1 MEGKAAETCARA
13 REMHSTLPE
22 ARHCNRL
29 LRLLVERLRWEDAR
43 KLYDEMLAEEGG
55 ADNYSTCAMVR
66 GMCLEGRVEEGM
78 KLIEARWGAECIPH
92 AVFYNV
98 PARGHWEGIA
108 FGGGESLDQL
118 SKRRVSY
125 LNMIA
130 DKHKGERVV
139 VVSHGAT
146 IEEICRHANPM
157 TTLVRR
163 RIPNTSISE
172 IHISGENGH
181 WILEKLGDVGHIN
194 EDGFLQSAFGGDG
207 KKTCCSALVRTAI
220 QSATSSP

>member
-1 MEGKAAETCARA
+1 MKYFFFGKLAEALPRRRSSSSNVDRATELAILLSFFPFSLNAPTPRAAAAAPAPHHPAPADAGMEGKAAETCARA

-98 PARGHWEGIA
+98 PARGHWEGVA
-108 FGGGESLDQL
+108 FVGRYG
-118 SKRRVSY
+118 
-125 LNMIA
+125 
-130 DKHKGERVV
+130 HER
-139 VVSHGAT
+139 
-146 IEEICRHANPM
+146 ILANC
-157 TTLVRR
+157 
-163 RIPNTSISE
+163 
-172 IHISGENGH
+172 
-181 WILEKLGDVGHIN
+181 GDIW
-194 EDGFLQSAFGGDG
+194 FY
-207 KKTCCSALVRTAI
+207 C
-220 QSATSSP
+220 